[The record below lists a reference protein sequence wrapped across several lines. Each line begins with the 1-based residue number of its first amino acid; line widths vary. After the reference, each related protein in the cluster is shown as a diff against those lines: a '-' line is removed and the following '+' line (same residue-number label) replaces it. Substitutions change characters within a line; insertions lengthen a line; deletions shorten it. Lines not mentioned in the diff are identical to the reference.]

1 MAILRQPEA
10 TKLTGLSR
18 STLRRMVERGDFP
31 PPLQLGLRSIGWLE
45 DEVLEWLE
53 SRPRASSDGS
63 PQE

>member
-31 PPLQLGLRSIGWLE
+31 PPLRLGLRSIGWLE
-45 DEVLEWLE
+45 DEVLRWLE
-53 SRPRASSDGS
+53 SRPRASSDEG